1 MKRLGRRGF
10 TFVEILIVMIV
21 ISILAGIMVMRYIE
35 LKHRALTAQAT
46 SDMETVR
53 LAAFTKFYDTGIW
66 PADPGQGVVPP
77 ELTPYLGQGFS
88 FVRPD
93 YTLEFENFT
102 PPGGGTSATYQV
114 AIRFSSTNQKLV
126 NTMIQVVGDR
136 APYVVLGSDVAVIL
150 VGPDGQT

>member
-1 MKRLGRRGF
+1 VTRRKRGGF
-10 TFVEILIVMIV
+10 TFVEILIAMIV

-53 LAAFTKFYDTGIW
+53 LAAFTKSYDSGQW
-66 PADPGQGVVPP
+66 PTDPGPGVVPP
-77 ELTPYLGQGFS
+77 ELASYLAQGFS

-114 AIRFSSTNQKLV
+114 AIRFSSSDQNLV

-136 APYVVLGSDVAVIL
+136 APYIVLGNDVAVIL